1 MHLAENGRF
10 EMKPLSKAE
19 IKPIEEFA
27 ETSNYNYK
35 IQGNKNTRN
44 CKRYWKH
51 RLSKARRRFEYELA

>member
-1 MHLAENGRF
+1 
-10 EMKPLSKAE
+10 MKPLSKAE